1 MSEPSDYGVPT
12 PPQLQLVADDHPLLS
27 QKLEEFDFSNP
38 PTDPIQL
45 AQQLAELMVRSRGV
59 GLSANQAGL
68 PYRVFVLASN
78 PITAC
83 FNPRIVDQGD
93 ELLQLDEGCLS
104 YPGLAIKI
112 KRPKNIKV
120 RYTLPNGEV
129 VTQKFSGITARI
141 FQHELDHMNGEN
153 FINRA
158 GPLAKQ
164 RAMEKWKK
172 TKRLLNLKNKMGIK

>member
-1 MSEPSDYGVPT
+1 MSEPEDYGVTP
-12 PPQLQLVADDHPLLS
+12 PPQLQLVSHDHPLLN
-27 QKLEEFDFSNP
+27 QTLEEFDFSNP

-45 AQQLAELMVRSRGV
+45 AQQLAELMLRTRGV

-68 PYRVFVLASN
+68 PYRVFVFASN

-83 FNPRIVDQGD
+83 FNPRIVDTGE
-93 ELLQLDEGCLS
+93 ELLALEEGCLS